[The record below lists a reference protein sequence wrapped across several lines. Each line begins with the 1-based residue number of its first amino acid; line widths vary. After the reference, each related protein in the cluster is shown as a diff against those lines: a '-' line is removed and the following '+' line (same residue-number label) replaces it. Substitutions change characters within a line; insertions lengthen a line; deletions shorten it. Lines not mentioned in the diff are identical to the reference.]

1 MPQWLERSMRRKPRL
16 DASHGAIVA
25 ALEAAGA
32 SVQSLASLGGGVPDL
47 MACRAGNVYLIEC
60 KPDGPPSTRKPRES
74 QVKWAQKMGITV
86 YVVSTPEE
94 AIQVLTRT

>member
-1 MPQWLERSMRRKPRL
+1 MRRKPRL

-32 SVQSLASLGGGVPDL
+32 SVQSLAALGGGVPDL
-47 MACRAGNVYLIEC
+47 LAFRGGNVYLIEC
-60 KPDGPPSTRKPRES
+60 KPDGPPSTKKPRDS

-94 AIQVLTRT
+94 AIQVING

>member
-1 MPQWLERSMRRKPRL
+1 MRRKPKL
-16 DASHGAIVA
+16 DTSHKGIVA

-32 SVQSLASLGGGVPDL
+32 SVQSLASLGGGVCDVL
-47 MACRAGNVYLIEC
+47 ACKAGNVYFFEC
-60 KPDGPPSTRKPRES
+60 KTPKATKHKKTEADQKT
-74 QVKWAQKMGITV
+74 WAQKMGITV